1 MKKESIFKI
10 TAILLPFIILFLV
23 EIALRITKYG
33 ESYPLFHKVTVENQ
47 PDYLVMNPF
56 IANKYF
62 KDKNFRSD
70 NQFDLF
76 VRTKTDSTFRIF
88 VQGASTTV
96 GFPFYRGGSFP
107 RMLKYRLSQ
116 TFPEKNIEVVNTG
129 ITAVNSYTMWDLTD
143 EIIKQ
148 KPDLV
153 IIYAGHNEYYGAL
166 GVGSTNSF
174 GSHPVIIRSYL
185 TLKKSRLFQFLDNSY
200 TRITSDTQK
209 PKIGETTLMEVM
221 VREQRIPYDSKMYHA
236 GINQFEGNLKRILK
250 KYKNHHIPVIL
261 STIVSNE
268 KDVKP
273 FISDSLINENQFI
286 EALNQNRPEAN
297 QLAQKNALAAYTLG
311 KYYLQINQDTAK
323 KYLHLAKEL
332 DLLRFRAP
340 EKINNVIVN
349 FSKKYDYPLVDMVD
363 IFASHSAYGIIG
375 DELLTEHVHPNVKGY
390 LLMADAYYHKIQEL
404 GLLGDYG
411 ENYIS
416 FDEASH
422 DIPVTEID
430 SLKGKIMID
439 DLKKSWPYDLSM
451 AGNRAPIPYHLGN
464 STYEQRRAL
473 DLFTKLAYWKDVML
487 QSYAK
492 YDREGAY
499 GKGLRVAQSL
509 ILEYPEEPKVYRL
522 AGKMCL
528 RLGDFEKAVYYFF
541 KHNQLDQ
548 SSLSAQQ
555 LALVYI
561 KLNNIELANK
571 TLQETKNRGL
581 NDEVLNHMIKGTMDQ
596 LSKNGIGDNEQT
608 KNTITIKYLWEEEK
622 AY

>member
-47 PDYLVMNPF
+47 SDYLVMNPF

-76 VRTKTDSTFRIF
+76 LRTKTDSTFRIF

-107 RMLKYRLSQ
+107 RMLKHRLSQ

-143 EIIKQ
+143 KIIKQ

-166 GVGSTNSF
+166 GVGSTNSI

-185 TLKKSRLFQFLDNSY
+185 SLKKSRLFQFLDNSY
-200 TRITSDTQK
+200 SRITSDKQK

-221 VREQRIPYDSKMYHA
+221 VREQRIPYQSKMYQA

-250 KYKNHHIPVIL
+250 KYKKHNIPVIL
-261 STIVSNE
+261 STLVSNE

-273 FISDSLINENQFI
+273 FISDSLINENLFI

-297 QLAQKNALAAYTLG
+297 QLAQENALAAYTLG

-363 IFASHSAYGIIG
+363 IFSSHSAYGIVG

-390 LLMADAYYHKIQEL
+390 FIMADAYYHKIQEL
-404 GLLGDYG
+404 GLLGNYG

-416 FDEASH
+416 FEEAFQ
-422 DIPVTEID
+422 DIPITLID

-439 DLKKSWPYDLSM
+439 DLKKSWPYDLTMS
-451 AGNRAPIPYHLGN
+451 GNRAFIPFYTEN

-473 DLFTKLAYWKDVML
+473 ELFTLQAKWKEVML
-487 QSYAK
+487 ESLSK
-492 YDREGAY
+492 YEYEGAY
-499 GKGLRVAQSL
+499 DKALRVAQSL
-509 ILEYPEEPKVYRL
+509 LFEYPEEAKLYRS
-522 AGKMCL
+522 AGQICFKKK
-528 RLGDFEKAVYYFF
+528 DYEKAVFYLSKF
-541 KHNQLDQ
+541 NQMEK
-548 SSLSAQQ
+548 SSLSAQE
-555 LALVYI
+555 LADVYI
-561 KLNNIELANK
+561 KLNQFELAQK
-571 TLQETKNRGL
+571 IVSEAINRGL
-581 NDEVLNHMIKGTMDQ
+581 DHEKL
-596 LSKNGIGDNEQT
+596 
-608 KNTITIKYLWEEEK
+608 NTIVKELNQTIETEN
-622 AY
+622 

>member
-10 TAILLPFIILFLV
+10 TAILLPFLMLFLI
-23 EIALRITKYG
+23 EMALRFSKYG

-96 GFPFYRGGSFP
+96 GFPFYRGGTFP
-107 RMLKYRLSQ
+107 RMLKHRLSQ

-166 GVGSTNSF
+166 GVGSTNSI
-174 GSHPVIIRSYL
+174 GSHPAIIRSYL
-185 TLKKSRLFQFLDNSY
+185 SLKKSRLFQFLDN
-200 TRITSDTQK
+200 TFAKIKTENQK

-221 VREQRIPYDSKMYHA
+221 VREQRIPYDSKTYHA

-250 KYKNHHIPVIL
+250 KYKKHHIPVIL
-261 STIVSNE
+261 STVVSNE

-273 FISDSLINENQFI
+273 FISDSLINENQFV
-286 EALNQNRPEAN
+286 EALRQINPESN
-297 QLAQKNALAAYTLG
+297 HLAQENAMAAYILG
-311 KYYLQINQDTAK
+311 RHNLQINQDTAK
-323 KYLHLAKEL
+323 KYLRLAKEL

-340 EKINNVIVN
+340 EEINNVIVN
-349 FSKKYDYPLVDMVD
+349 LCRKYDYPLVDMRE
-363 IFASHSAYGIIG
+363 IFASHSAFGIIG

-390 LLMADAYYHKIQEL
+390 FVMADAYYHKIKEL
-404 GLLGDYG
+404 GLIGDYK

-416 FDEASH
+416 FDEAFQ
-422 DIPVTEID
+422 DIPITEID
-430 SLKGKIMID
+430 SLKGKFMID
-439 DLKKSWPYDLSM
+439 DLKKSWPYDLTM
-451 AGNRAPIPYHLGN
+451 AGNRAPIPYFVDN

-473 DLFTKLAYWKDVML
+473 ELFTLQANWKDVMQESL
-487 QSYAK
+487 NK
-492 YDREGAY
+492 YDYEGAY
-499 GKGLRVAQSL
+499 DKGLRVAQSL
-509 ILEYPEEPKVYRL
+509 IFEYPEEAKLYKT
-522 AGKMCL
+522 AGQLCL
-528 RLGDFEKAVYYFF
+528 KKEDYKKAVFYLSKFN
-541 KHNQLDQ
+541 KMEK
-548 SSLSAQQ
+548 SSLSAQE
-555 LALVYI
+555 LADVYI
-561 KLNNIELANK
+561 KLNQFEMAHKIVSEAI
-571 TLQETKNRGL
+571 NRGL
-581 NDEVLNHMIKGTMDQ
+581 NDEKL
-596 LSKNGIGDNEQT
+596 
-608 KNTITIKYLWEEEK
+608 NTIVKELNQIIETEN
-622 AY
+622 